1 MKKGILFDL
10 DGTLWDSSKEVA
22 ISWTEA
28 LKKHSDIKMEITT
41 EMIQGVMGK
50 SMTEIADIFFESYQL
65 ERRRELLEDCCEA
78 ENEYTRRHGGQL
90 LPGLEETLQQLREQG
105 YHLYIVSNCQIGYI
119 EAFLEYHKL
128 EKYFDDFESFGGTGR
143 EKAYNIRLVAERNH
157 LNSAVYVGDTQG
169 DYLAAAKAG
178 MSFTHARTG
187 YGAVEAEAPY
197 IEKLSQLPEAA
208 EKYIAP
214 FS

>member
-65 ERRRELLEDCCEA
+65 ERRRELLEDC
-78 ENEYTRRHGGQL
+78 
-90 LPGLEETLQQLREQG
+90 
-105 YHLYIVSNCQIGYI
+105 
-119 EAFLEYHKL
+119 
-128 EKYFDDFESFGGTGR
+128 
-143 EKAYNIRLVAERNH
+143 
-157 LNSAVYVGDTQG
+157 
-169 DYLAAAKAG
+169 
-178 MSFTHARTG
+178 
-187 YGAVEAEAPY
+187 
-197 IEKLSQLPEAA
+197 
-208 EKYIAP
+208 
-214 FS
+214 